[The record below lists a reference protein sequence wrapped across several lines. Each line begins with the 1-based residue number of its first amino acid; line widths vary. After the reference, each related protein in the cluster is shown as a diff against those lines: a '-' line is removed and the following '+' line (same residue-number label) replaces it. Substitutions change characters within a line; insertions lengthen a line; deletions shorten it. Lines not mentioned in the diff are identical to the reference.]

1 MGYLE
6 FDKTELVNLENS
18 LTKEVLRTNR
28 AGSYSLTTLIG
39 CNNRKYHGLLV
50 CPLPQVDGGRHV
62 LLSSLDE
69 TIIQHEREFNLAL
82 HKYEGDNYEPSITEL
97 MKNDCI

>member
-50 CPLPQVDGGRHV
+50 CPLPQVDGGPP
-62 LLSSLDE
+62 
-69 TIIQHEREFNLAL
+69 QGN
-82 HKYEGDNYEPSITEL
+82 G
-97 MKNDCI
+97 

>member
-39 CNNRKYHGLLV
+39 CNNRKYH
-50 CPLPQVDGGRHV
+50 
-62 LLSSLDE
+62 
-69 TIIQHEREFNLAL
+69 
-82 HKYEGDNYEPSITEL
+82 
-97 MKNDCI
+97 